1 MTIIDQPLLETIDP
15 PVLETIGSPDFEA
28 THTAES
34 VRHDHHDWW
43 VVVRVVVIV
52 AVWALSS
59 RSVDPRTVTDIGLIG
74 KLPVL
79 SLLSYVAITASL
91 FSLFRRHRL
100 PMHLVWLHLVAF
112 TVMLFGLNPLMDTVP
127 RLNVVW
133 RHVGVAEH
141 IAQTKALDPRIDA
154 YFNWPGFFPFLSSLS
169 SLMGLDSPLALAPYA
184 PIAFNLAYLL
194 PVDLMLRTAT
204 HDRRIRSFALLLFL
218 LGNWVGQDYLSPQ
231 ALGYFLSLVLLAVLM
246 QFFRKAGDD
255 PRGNRV
261 ILIGATV
268 LLFASI
274 VPMHQLTPIAVL
286 VCVTTLVLFRQCRL
300 RTLPLIMGLVV
311 LIWLAFG
318 ASTYFRG
325 NLKELLG
332 GIGDLGKMANDN
344 VGSRLGGSSGHKM
357 VTRTRML
364 VTGSMWMLAFVGIWL
379 RARSGKRD
387 TAGLVLTFSPLLMFG
402 LLSYGGEMIMRVQL
416 FSLPFA
422 SFFAA
427 AACMMLFQRQHRSS
441 AAMTWYGNNGRTPDG
456 WVTDPHEPFGS
467 MVVARVRFASSVGW
481 TFVLMATVVAG
492 LLTAGFLTNRY
503 GNDRF
508 DWFSRDEVAV
518 VSAIPDL
525 VAPGSRVLAPTGHL
539 PWISR
544 SYNTFDYGRLT
555 SRIPLGGS
563 INPVDLVRALHTT
576 PNGCGFVI
584 LTRSEEAYNDIYGVW
599 PRGDIRRLR
608 DELSRSDKFVTVSA
622 NSDAALFLFRGK
634 VPAREKERLCLQR

>member
-1 MTIIDQPLLETIDP
+1 
-15 PVLETIGSPDFEA
+15 
-28 THTAES
+28 
-34 VRHDHHDWW
+34 
-43 VVVRVVVIV
+43 
-52 AVWALSS
+52 
-59 RSVDPRTVTDIGLIG
+59 
-74 KLPVL
+74 
-79 SLLSYVAITASL
+79 
-91 FSLFRRHRL
+91 
-100 PMHLVWLHLVAF
+100 
-112 TVMLFGLNPLMDTVP
+112 
-127 RLNVVW
+127 
-133 RHVGVAEH
+133 
-141 IAQTKALDPRIDA
+141 
-154 YFNWPGFFPFLSSLS
+154 
-169 SLMGLDSPLALAPYA
+169 
-184 PIAFNLAYLL
+184 
-194 PVDLMLRTAT
+194 
-204 HDRRIRSFALLLFL
+204 
-218 LGNWVGQDYLSPQ
+218 
-231 ALGYFLSLVLLAVLM
+231 
-246 QFFRKAGDD
+246 
-255 PRGNRV
+255 
-261 ILIGATV
+261 
-268 LLFASI
+268 
-274 VPMHQLTPIAVL
+274 
-286 VCVTTLVLFRQCRL
+286 
-300 RTLPLIMGLVV
+300 
-311 LIWLAFG
+311 
-318 ASTYFRG
+318 
-325 NLKELLG
+325 
-332 GIGDLGKMANDN
+332 
-344 VGSRLGGSSGHKM
+344 M

-427 AACMMLFQRQHRSS
+427 AACMMLLQRQRRSS

-467 MVVARVRFASSVGW
+467 MVVARVRLASSVGW

-634 VPAREKERLCLQR
+634 VPARDKERSCLQR